1 MKKLNKPVDPE
12 MQAFEE
18 ALLRS
23 IDQVKAGQYGT
34 VHTPEMIEARRRGRP
49 TGSVKVITK
58 QPTTL
63 RLDPQTLES
72 WRATGKFMNNI
83 RIPTSPSR
91 STRSAHISEMRFTII
106 STCDLHMN
114 RM

>member
-1 MKKLNKPVDPE
+1 MKKLNSPVDPE

-23 IDQVKAGQYGT
+23 LNQVKAGQYGK
-34 VHTPEMIEARRRGRP
+34 VHTPDMIETRRRGRP

-72 WRATGKFMNNI
+72 WRATGKGWQ
-83 RIPTSPSR
+83 
-91 STRSAHISEMRFTII
+91 TRAAEVLETYAKQ
-106 STCDLHMN
+106 HMHA
-114 RM
+114 

>member
-1 MKKLNKPVDPE
+1 MKKLNSPVDPE

-23 IDQVKAGQYGT
+23 LNQVKAGQYGK
-34 VHTPEMIEARRRGRP
+34 VHTPDMIETRRRGRP

-72 WRATGKFMNNI
+72 WRATGKGWQ
-83 RIPTSPSR
+83 
-91 STRSAHISEMRFTII
+91 TRAAEVLETYAKQHI
-106 STCDLHMN
+106 HA
-114 RM
+114 

>member
-1 MKKLNKPVDPE
+1 MKKLNNPVDPE

-23 IDQVKAGQYGT
+23 LDQVKAGQHGM

-49 TGSVKVITK
+49 TGSVKVVTK

-72 WRATGKFMNNI
+72 WRATGKGWQ
-83 RIPTSPSR
+83 
-91 STRSAHISEMRFTII
+91 TRAAEVLETYAKQ
-106 STCDLHMN
+106 HMHA
-114 RM
+114 

>member
-72 WRATGKFMNNI
+72 WRATGKGWQ
-83 RIPTSPSR
+83 
-91 STRSAHISEMRFTII
+91 TRAAEVLETYAKQ
-106 STCDLHMN
+106 HMHA
-114 RM
+114 

>member
-1 MKKLNKPVDPE
+1 MKKLNSPVDPE

-23 IDQVKAGQYGT
+23 LDQVKAGQYGK
-34 VHTPEMIEARRRGRP
+34 VHTPDMIETRRRGRP

-72 WRATGKFMNNI
+72 WRATGKGWQ
-83 RIPTSPSR
+83 
-91 STRSAHISEMRFTII
+91 TRAAEVLETYAKQHI
-106 STCDLHMN
+106 HA
-114 RM
+114 

>member
-23 IDQVKAGQYGT
+23 LDQVKTGQYGM
-34 VHTPEMIEARRRGRP
+34 VHTPEVIKARRRGRP

-72 WRATGKFMNNI
+72 WRATGKGWQ
-83 RIPTSPSR
+83 
-91 STRSAHISEMRFTII
+91 TRAAEVLETYAKQ
-106 STCDLHMN
+106 HMHA
-114 RM
+114 